1 MTKKERAKQLYVDGH
16 GISSVATAV
25 GVSRTTVYNYKAE
38 DFKEGIDWDELKYF
52 KQTNA
57 TATKDDEK
65 RFLGTL
71 IQNFENAMASLEEIE
86 EPEKRLNV
94 LTKFVN
100 AYYKIKAPAK
110 GDCKGAK
117 ASGASEAIYAVSQL
131 AMESGNHSVVNFL
144 SEYHDIV
151 IERVLSLSKG

>member
-1 MTKKERAKQLYVDGH
+1 MTKHERCKQLYIDGH
-16 GISSVATAV
+16 SISSIATAV
-25 GVSRTTVYNYKAE
+25 GVSRATVYNYKSE
-38 DFKEGIDWDELKYF
+38 DLKKSIEWDELKYI

-86 EPEKRLNV
+86 EPEKRLTI
-94 LTKFVN
+94 LTKFIN
-100 AYYKIKAPAK
+100 AYYKIKSPNK

-117 ASGASEAIYAVSQL
+117 ASGASEAVYAISQL
-131 AMESGNHSVVNFL
+131 AMESDNLSVVNFL
-144 SEYHDIV
+144 SEYHDVV
-151 IERVLSLSKG
+151 IERVLSSSKG